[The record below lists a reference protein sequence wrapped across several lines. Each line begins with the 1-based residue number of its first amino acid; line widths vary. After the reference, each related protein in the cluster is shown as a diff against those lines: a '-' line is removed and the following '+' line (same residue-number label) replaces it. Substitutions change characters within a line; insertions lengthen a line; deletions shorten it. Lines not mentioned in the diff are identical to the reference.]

1 MTHNPWKVDSLQA
14 FSCLKCP
21 ECPFFTKE
29 ENTFANHAIA
39 NHPLSKI
46 LFDYNVKKVLKPMLE
61 ESKKNAVVNF
71 EIVSN
76 DFFNQLEVLDPSTEE
91 KTPFQASQPLKRKRK
106 DYSTG
111 GNNKIGHYWV
121 MASVR
126 VRLCPLSMS
135 VRRT

>member
-29 ENTFANHAIA
+29 ENSFANHAIA

-46 LFDYNVKKVLKPMLE
+46 LFDYNVN
-61 ESKKNAVVNF
+61 KKNAVVNF

-91 KTPFQASQPLKRKRK
+91 KTPIQASLKRKRK

-111 GNNKIGHYWV
+111 GNKKKRGNNLSVMVIRVVEFSSRGYKIRKIF
-121 MASVR
+121 A
-126 VRLCPLSMS
+126 
-135 VRRT
+135 

>member
-21 ECPFFTKE
+21 ECLFFTKE
-29 ENTFANHAIA
+29 ENTFANHAIT

-46 LFDYNVKKVLKPMLE
+46 LFGYNVKKVHKLMLE

-76 DFFNQLEVLDPSTEE
+76 DLFNQLEELDPSIEE
-91 KTPFQASQPLKRKRK
+91 KTPIQASP
-106 DYSTG
+106 
-111 GNNKIGHYWV
+111 H
-121 MASVR
+121 
-126 VRLCPLSMS
+126 C
-135 VRRT
+135 

>member
-61 ESKKNAVVNF
+61 ESNKNAVVNF

-91 KTPFQASQPLKRKRK
+91 KAPIQASQPLKRKRK